1 MEQDVRPAQPAG
13 PAGPTGPAR
22 SADVVFVRVLTY
34 ALAALF
40 LLTGFAKI
48 LGFVP
53 AGMHAASM
61 IDSPSWVRIIVGVI
75 EVTCALALLSRTTAT
90 VAAFVLAGMMLLATA
105 IQYASHEGL
114 MWVPPLVML
123 ALVIVAWRHN
133 ADYMRAGYVEFMGH
147 SHPLLRDAVLSG
159 ALGAAVI
166 AVWFFIIDVSS
177 GQPLRTPTVLGRG
190 LFTIFGPVAPDE
202 GTFLFVLSY
211 TAFHFVAFMFVG
223 FIAALVV
230 HAARR
235 EPSILLGFIM
245 LFAATEVGI
254 FVLVSIF
261 DLGTPLGRFAWLQIM
276 VANLLAALSMGWYFW
291 YTHKELA
298 EEFRHSL
305 DWETMDEEAHRAG
318 EAERA
323 AAAATLPVAE
333 TRQPEARPR

>member
-1 MEQDVRPAQPAG
+1 MRCRRADTTRRRARRTWRRVRSLIPSRDPDRDPARQGRWFMEQVVRPAQPAG
-13 PAGPTGPAR
+13 PTQPAR
-22 SADVVFVRVLTY
+22 SADVVFVRVLSY
-34 ALAALF
+34 LLAALF

-114 MWVPPLVML
+114 IWVPPLVML

-166 AVWFFIIDVSS
+166 AVWFFIID
-177 GQPLRTPTVLGRG
+177 
-190 LFTIFGPVAPDE
+190 
-202 GTFLFVLSY
+202 
-211 TAFHFVAFMFVG
+211 
-223 FIAALVV
+223 
-230 HAARR
+230 
-235 EPSILLGFIM
+235 
-245 LFAATEVGI
+245 
-254 FVLVSIF
+254 
-261 DLGTPLGRFAWLQIM
+261 
-276 VANLLAALSMGWYFW
+276 
-291 YTHKELA
+291 
-298 EEFRHSL
+298 
-305 DWETMDEEAHRAG
+305 
-318 EAERA
+318 
-323 AAAATLPVAE
+323 
-333 TRQPEARPR
+333 